1 MKTSIAPGY
10 PAIRSIAAAVA
21 LAAAAAIA
29 PAFAQQAPG
38 ASPGAP
44 PAAAAAVPEQSDPRR
59 VAAAV
64 ARVQALRKDGRTQE
78 ALQEL
83 ELALRAAPRDAQ
95 LRFLY
100 GVTVAEAGRRDDA
113 IAVFEQLTADFPE
126 LPEPHNNLAVMHAAV
141 GDLDRARAALENAV
155 RALPGYAL
163 AHENLGD
170 VYLRM
175 AERSWERAS
184 RADARNRSAP
194 AKLALARELLQ
205 RVALP
210 ASGAGS
216 ASAQPATTQPPATQP
231 ASPSRPGDR
240 AAPAR

>member
-1 MKTSIAPGY
+1 MKSSIAPGF
-10 PAIRSIAAAVA
+10 PAIRGLAAAVGLLAAA
-21 LAAAAAIA
+21 LAA
-29 PAFAQQAPG
+29 PSHAQQAP
-38 ASPGAP
+38 ASRPDTATAP
-44 PAAAAAVPEQSDPRR
+44 VEVAPESSDPRR

-64 ARVQALRKDGRTQE
+64 ARVQALRKEGRTQE
-78 ALQEL
+78 ALQAL
-83 ELALRAAPRDAQ
+83 EQALRTAPRDAQ

-100 GVTVAEAGRRDDA
+100 GVTVAEAGRRADA

-126 LPEPHNNLAVMHAAV
+126 LPEPHNNLAVMHAAA

-170 VYLRM
+170 LYLRM

-194 AKLALARELLQ
+194 AKLALAREMMA
-205 RVALP
+205 RI
-210 ASGAGS
+210 
-216 ASAQPATTQPPATQP
+216 
-231 ASPSRPGDR
+231 
-240 AAPAR
+240 AAPASSAPAAAPSTSPAR